1 MSDRTGITMKEKN
14 RIALVNS
21 PILKGVFSHPL
32 LIPLGLAYL
41 AAVLEREG
49 QEVKI
54 IDCPACK
61 ISHEQLRNELS
72 SFEPNLIGL
81 TSTTPTY
88 PSAIQ
93 SAHVAK
99 ETCPQAKIIFGGPH
113 ATFMDREILSEEEA
127 VNIVVRGEGEQTLLE
142 LSQESPDSEAIK
154 NIKGLTFRKNGQI
167 IRTPD
172 RPLIQNLDEI
182 PRPEYKFFP
191 MERYKIYGKQFLPII
206 TSRGCPYQCA
216 FCVTSRIFGRKF
228 RARSP
233 KNVVDELEWLRDT
246 HGADGV
252 SFYDDAFTLDR
263 NRLVAICNEIIERKI
278 GLPWGCQTRVDHVS
292 KDILAL
298 MKKANC
304 SEVSF
309 GVESGCQRI
318 LDAVGKKTSV
328 EQNEKAIKW
337 AKEEGLFVAVSAI
350 IAYPGETKET
360 VKQTIDLLRRLE
372 PDDAY
377 LCVATPYP
385 GTELRSIVESSGWKI
400 SNDWNLYDTVNPV
413 VENPN
418 LPAKELIKIRK
429 EFYNSFY
436 SPSYVLRQ
444 FIKGRIKGN
453 FYSQMMTRLAI
464 NHLLWR
470 IKSIF

>member
-1 MSDRTGITMKEKN
+1 MEKTSKV
-14 RIALVNS
+14 ALINS
-21 PILKGVFSHPL
+21 PILKGVFHHPL

-41 AAVLEREG
+41 AAVLEKEG
-49 QEVKI
+49 HEVKV

-61 ISHEQLRNELS
+61 IDHEKLKTELS
-72 SFEPNLIGL
+72 LFNPTLIGI
-81 TSTTPTY
+81 TSTTPTT
-88 PSAIQ
+88 PSALQ
-93 SAHVAK
+93 SARAAK
-99 ETCPQAKIIFGGPH
+99 EACPNAKVIMGGPH
-113 ATFMDREILSEEEA
+113 ATFMDKEILSEEPA
-127 VNIVVRGEGEQTLLE
+127 VDMVVRGEGEQTLLE
-142 LSQESPDSEAIK
+142 LTQKSDDLDDPNTLKTI
-154 NIKGLTFRKNGQI
+154 NGLTFKKDGKIVQ
-167 IRTPD
+167 TPD
-172 RPLIQNLDEI
+172 RPLIEDLDEL

-191 MERYKIYGKQFLPII
+191 LENYRMFGKMFLPIM
-206 TSRGCPYQCA
+206 TSRGCPYQCS
-216 FCVTSRIFGRKF
+216 FCVTSRIFGKKF

-233 KNVVDELEWLRDT
+233 KNIVDELEWLRDT
-246 HGADGV
+246 HGADGI

-263 NRLVAICNEIIERKI
+263 KRLVAICEEIIDRKI

-292 KDILAL
+292 KEILAL

-318 LDAVGKKTSV
+318 LDAVGKRTSV

-337 AKEEGLFVAVSAI
+337 AKDEGLFVAVSAI

-360 VKQTIDLLRRLE
+360 VNQTIDLLRKMK

-385 GTELRSIVESSGWKI
+385 GTELRSIVESSRWKI
-400 SNDWNLYDTVNPV
+400 SNDWSLYDTMNPV

-418 LPAKELIKIRK
+418 LPAEELRKIRK
-429 EFYNSFY
+429 EFYNGFY
-436 SPSYVLRQ
+436 SISYVFRQ
-444 FIKGRIKGN
+444 FIKGRIRGN

-470 IKSIF
+470 IKSRF